1 MLDKLMTK
9 QRVTRTIDVEDWSLA
24 RIINHVESLGLS
36 VNDVNITTK
45 AVSEYF
51 EEYKIAVAEYLE
63 LETDEEYEKRIKEEQ
78 AYRLSVADRE
88 KQEYERLKKKYG

>member
-1 MLDKLMTK
+1 MTK